1 MIGQAREGLG
11 ATRGR
16 GGSNGHEL
24 HCERQAGGDRRAPA
38 TPLLW
43 VIRED
48 LKLTGTKFG
57 CGTGLCGAC
66 MVHIDG
72 KRAFSCQTQ
81 VSEVAGHAVTTIEGL
96 SPDSSHPV
104 QKAWLAERVPQ
115 CGYCQSGQIMS
126 AADLLK
132 QKPKPTRAEI
142 VEHMSANICRCGTY
156 QRIVRAVERAAKEA

>member
-1 MIGQAREGLG
+1 MAINFTVNGKAASSEGPP
-11 ATRGR
+11 T
-16 GGSNGHEL
+16 
-24 HCERQAGGDRRAPA
+24 

-66 MVHIDG
+66 IVHIEG

-81 VSEVAGHAVTTIEGL
+81 ISEVAGKSVTTIEGL
-96 SPDSSHPV
+96 SPDSSHPL
-104 QKAWLAERVPQ
+104 QRAWLAEQVPQ

-126 AADLLK
+126 AIK
-132 QKPKPTRAEI
+132 SSSI
-142 VEHMSANICRCGTY
+142 
-156 QRIVRAVERAAKEA
+156 